1 MGRDGDSVP
10 SWNLAANPIFR
21 RYARSRLRPKALIP
35 WMLVVGIL
43 ATFVFLAVWVGGTKN
58 GIDTVVIGR
67 TVLMVMVPIQAF
79 LLMLIGTGA
88 VASGIMLEGADGG
101 IEYQRLTPLSPL
113 TKIAGY
119 LFGLPVREYCLFL
132 VTLPFTVIGAVS
144 GEVPIGLLLSLYA
157 ALITSAV
164 LYHLSGCVA
173 GMVVNRRFA
182 GRIAQLMVII
192 LYLVL
197 PQIAKLGFEF
207 FSYLTILPVL
217 SEVMGELVPQ
227 GRVIFDQVFGTGSR
241 SVSLFGIEV
250 EALPFSLLIQGTLI
264 MTFVIILYRKW
275 RQPTHHMLGKNF
287 AAWLCIWI
295 HVLLLGSTIPLIDS
309 GDIFPTQLQ
318 GMFQR
323 QARVRAQAELV
334 REFGEINPE
343 MRERLLR
350 LDSRRS
356 KQPMHGYW
364 LSASYGV
371 GALLLSCGLVLIIT
385 PSRDEFTKALR
396 RKRKLDRRRVPL
408 NADGASA
415 FLHVVLIALAG
426 AVAWS
431 IFCSEMFGS
440 RWFTE
445 QFMGEEAPHFSML
458 ALRLV
463 PFSQLLF
470 VLVFWAVLEW
480 GERRTLLLFVL
491 FGWVVPVLAAM
502 IFMIAGERFHNLAI
516 ALGGLSAFPSPFYA
530 MSFPLEEPIP
540 YLKQASGTFVAV
552 VALYAALVVWLIRHV
567 KRRHEEIRHRV
578 EDADAPPP
586 ASREIS

>member
-1 MGRDGDSVP
+1 MSF
-10 SWNLAANPIFR
+10 WNLAANPIFR
-21 RYARSRLRPKALIP
+21 RYTRSRLRAKALIP
-35 WMLVVGIL
+35 WMLVVAIL
-43 ATFVFLAVWVGGTKN
+43 ATFIFLAVWVGGSRN
-58 GIDTVVIGR
+58 GVDTVVIGR
-67 TVLMVMVPIQAF
+67 TILMVMVPIQAF

-113 TKIAGY
+113 TKIVGY
-119 LFGLPVREYCLFL
+119 LFGLPAREYCLFF
-132 VTLPFTVIGAVS
+132 VTLPFSVIGAIS
-144 GEVPIGLLLSLYA
+144 GDVPIGLVLSLYA
-157 ALITSAV
+157 ALVTSAI

-182 GRIAQLMVII
+182 GRIAQLMVIV

-217 SEVMGELVPQ
+217 SEVMGQLVPQ
-227 GRVIFDQVFGTGSR
+227 ARGIFDQVFGTGSR

-287 AAWLCIWI
+287 AACLCLWI
-295 HVLLLGSTIPLIDS
+295 HLLLLGSTIPLIDS

-318 GMFQR
+318 GRFQR
-323 QARVRAQAELV
+323 QARMKAQAELV
-334 REFGEINPE
+334 KELGELGPGV
-343 MRERLLR
+343 RERLIAMEP
-350 LDSRRS
+350 RRS
-356 KQPMHGYW
+356 KQPMHAYW

-396 RKRKLDRRRVPL
+396 RKRKLGRRRVAL

-415 FLHVVLIALAG
+415 LFHVLLIGLTG

-431 IFCSEMFGS
+431 VFCGEMFGS

-445 QFMGEEAPHFSML
+445 EFLGARAPDFSMS
-458 ALRLV
+458 ALHLV
-463 PFSQLLF
+463 PFSQILF
-470 VLVFWAVLEW
+470 ILVFWAVLEW
-480 GERRTLLLFVL
+480 GERRNLLLFVL
-491 FGWVVPVLAAM
+491 FGWVVPVLAGM
-502 IFMIAGERFHNLAI
+502 IFMIAGEQFYKVAI
-516 ALGGLSAFPSPFYA
+516 ALAGVSAFTSPFYA
-530 MSFPLEEPIP
+530 MSFPLDDPNV
-540 YLKQASGTFVAV
+540 YMRQTGGTFVFV
-552 VALYAALVVWLIRHV
+552 VLLYTGLVIWLVRRV
-567 KRRHEEIRHRV
+567 KRRHREIRHKV
-578 EDADAPPP
+578 EEADAPAP
-586 ASREIS
+586 ASRVIS